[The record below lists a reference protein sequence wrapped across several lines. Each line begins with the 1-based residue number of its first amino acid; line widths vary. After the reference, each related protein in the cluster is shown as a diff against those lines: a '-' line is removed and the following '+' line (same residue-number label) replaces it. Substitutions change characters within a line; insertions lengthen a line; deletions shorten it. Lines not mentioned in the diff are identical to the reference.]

1 MAEIAAANPG
11 QRFSVPIHW
20 SRAIGAGV
28 IATIIMT
35 IVGVVL
41 KTNFPKMIGSM
52 IVPHA
57 SLTVQYA
64 VGGAMHFMIGIVY
77 GIIYAALVGR
87 LVEWNRFIKG
97 AVYGLAIAAI
107 AFAAMPLMSA
117 MMGGDGGGAG
127 NPCNPST
134 SKSAAA
140 AQNPCHPQ
148 GKMSAM
154 NPCHPK
160 EAQPAAMNPCHPKE
174 GAMNPC
180 HPQASKAA
188 NPCHSKSATGNPCN
202 PCGGGGSSP
211 YGGLISVV
219 NHLIYALT
227 LALVYGKVR

>member
-1 MAEIAAANPG
+1 MAEIAAANPD
-11 QRFSVPIHW
+11 RHFLVPIHW

-35 IVGVVL
+35 IVGAIL
-41 KTNFPKMIGSM
+41 KMNFPKMIGSM

-57 SLTVQYA
+57 TLTVQYA

-87 LVEWNRFIKG
+87 LIEWNRFVKG
-97 AVYGLAIAAI
+97 VVYGLAITAI

-117 MMGGDGGGAG
+117 MMGGGGRAG
-127 NPCNPST
+127 NPCNPSS

-148 GKMSAM
+148 TGQQQAMNPCHPQGQASAM

-160 EAQPAAMNPCHPKE
+160 GAA
-174 GAMNPC
+174 
-180 HPQASKAA
+180 
-188 NPCHSKSATGNPCN
+188 GNPCN
-202 PCGGGGSSP
+202 PCGGGSSP
-211 YGGLISVV
+211 YSGLMSVV

-227 LALVYGKVR
+227 LAFGYGKVR

>member
-1 MAEIAAANPG
+1 MVEIAAANPD
-11 QRFSVPIHW
+11 RHFLVPIYW

-35 IVGVVL
+35 IVGAVL
-41 KTNFPKMIGSM
+41 KMNFPKMIGSM

-87 LVEWNRFIKG
+87 LMEWNRFVKG
-97 AVYGLAIAAI
+97 VVYGLAITAI
-107 AFAAMPLMSA
+107 ALAAMPLMSA
-117 MMGGDGGGAG
+117 MMGGGGGG
-127 NPCNPST
+127 G
-134 SKSAAA
+134 A

-148 GKMSAM
+148 TGQQQAMNPCHPQGQASAM

-160 EAQPAAMNPCHPKE
+160 AA
-174 GAMNPC
+174 A
-180 HPQASKAA
+180 
-188 NPCHSKSATGNPCN
+188 GNPCN
-202 PCGGGGSSP
+202 PCGGGSSP
-211 YGGLISVV
+211 YSGVMSVV

-227 LALVYGKVR
+227 LAFAYGKVR